1 MDRHYFRS
9 LSLSNLELRKNQSLL
24 NRTRRIYE
32 SRFLIFEKYLRTC
45 RSLNYGENCPFV
57 RKAGSFLDRRKRQAR
72 LITRNANYAAYSIVG
87 SREKSFDLI
96 NLIPCISWG
105 IRCIIL
111 CSGASNSAEWLDAC
125 GSSGLGQSI
134 VTEVANFAPSN
145 ALLWIPV
152 SSRSDGISLPS
163 SFRLL
168 SRWNFNLHTRE
179 IARVYLMNLEK
190 IPAVFLGPWEKSQ
203 QDGDKRGGARIS
215 LWTKVTRR
223 PSILKFPSRAYVNE
237 PRVCL
242 RVREGSLA
250 LADRGVFRLF
260 ACRAACARGNW
271 SDHVLP

>member
-1 MDRHYFRS
+1 MNRHYFRS
-9 LSLSNLELRKNQSLL
+9 LSLGVAKKSIVVKSNKTNLLIATSNFLEILKNMPIVKLR
-24 NRTRRIYE
+24 
-32 SRFLIFEKYLRTC
+32 
-45 RSLNYGENCPFV
+45 
-57 RKAGSFLDRRKRQAR
+57 RKLSIRPEGWLSFLDRRKRQAR

-105 IRCIIL
+105 ICCIIL

-125 GSSGLGQSI
+125 GSRGLGQSI
-134 VTEVANFAPSN
+134 VTEVANFAPCN

-152 SSRSDGISLPS
+152 SSRSDAIFVPS
-163 SFRLL
+163 SFRILP
-168 SRWNFNLHTRE
+168 RWNFNLHTWE

-190 IPAVFLGPWEKSQ
+190 IPAVFLGPSGKSQ
-203 QDGDKRGGARIS
+203 QDRDKRGGARIS

-223 PSILKFPSRAYVNE
+223 PSILKFHNRAYVNE

-260 ACRAACARGNW
+260 ACRAACSRGNW